1 MKLDYWSRFAS
12 EAGFQ
17 EWRFIQASAC
27 LSSLAHVCSVSGKG
41 SWPHCELE
49 VAGEGSLCCLE
60 VVGYAQDT
68 HLEGGR
74 SKSGGVD
81 AKAQ

>member
-1 MKLDYWSRFAS
+1 MKLDYCSRFAS

-17 EWRFIQASAC
+17 KWWLIKASAC
-27 LSSLAHVCSVSGKG
+27 LSRLVQVCSVSGKG

-49 VAGEGSLCCLE
+49 VAGKGSSCCLE

-68 HLEGGR
+68 HMEGWK

-81 AKAQ
+81 AKVQ

>member
-1 MKLDYWSRFAS
+1 MVVDIGLRLSIEPFS
-12 EAGFQ
+12 
-17 EWRFIQASAC
+17 SAPC
-27 LSSLAHVCSVSGKG
+27 ECKG

-49 VAGEGSLCCLE
+49 VAGKGSSCCLE

-68 HLEGGR
+68 HLKGWK

-81 AKAQ
+81 AKVQ